1 MFGNR
6 VLFPMRSK
14 MVFIILLLV
23 VYIGI
28 PIADGIAC
36 DDCGLPAVFEKEAKL
51 IPADSTE
58 EIINSS
64 VIGVDISKGTSST
77 DNGIAAHCPLC
88 SNSASG
94 SCAYNVR
101 SFLSLLSSENSCV
114 LTAHLEPSFPITKP
128 PQN

>member
-6 VLFPMRSK
+6 VLSAMQSK
-14 MVFIILLLV
+14 SLFIILLLA

-28 PIADGIAC
+28 PIADSIAC

-51 IPADSTE
+51 ISVDRMQ
-58 EIINSS
+58 EIINLS
-64 VIGVDISKGTSST
+64 VIVVDTSKATSST

-94 SCAYNVR
+94 LCAYNVR
-101 SFLSLLSSENSCV
+101 SFLSLLSSENSLV
-114 LTAHLEPSFPITKP
+114 LTAHLEPSLPITKP